1 MERCLVCVVFF
12 RRAKRYM
19 TSLLYPHDGAD
30 KKVIETME
38 KMAFLKT
45 EVSIIIKIGI
55 NAFIWISG
63 SANYENAWTFL
74 SRQADESVNK
84 EFISSSLPVL
94 KYTILSCQILYIPLA
109 LLYLKYPQITKIF
122 FILEIIINM
131 QDAFVAYTERNIQ
144 MQIVYYYLIFNY
156 VIISCFNFMISFSAV
171 LVYISVYIYAQTIV
185 YKDDSQ

>member
-1 MERCLVCVVFF
+1 M
-12 RRAKRYM
+12 
-19 TSLLYPHDGAD
+19 
-30 KKVIETME
+30 
-38 KMAFLKT
+38 
-45 EVSIIIKIGI
+45 
-55 NAFIWISG
+55 
-63 SANYENAWTFL
+63 
-74 SRQADESVNK
+74 
-84 EFISSSLPVL
+84 L